1 MKTNQLSTQLQRFNM
16 GTDQTFLTKLT
27 KHIFSRYLDQYKD
40 IEITFLR
47 NKCGLILMRYYDG
60 KGALRVTRVLR
71 GDSIS
76 TRERVG
82 NGLKERIL
90 IDFQPFAFIF
100 RSRKTRCATLNG
112 CRHCTSRHT
121 SQNSEQRYVFIA
133 KKTRKT
139 TFFPT
144 PYRHFHTFKSR
155 SNGSKGT
162 SKLI

>member
-71 GDSIS
+71 GDPIS
-76 TRERVG
+76 TRESG
-82 NGLKERIL
+82 EWPEGAY
-90 IDFQPFAFIF
+90 ID
-100 RSRKTRCATLNG
+100 RLSTL
-112 CRHCTSRHT
+112 CI
-121 SQNSEQRYVFIA
+121 Y
-133 KKTRKT
+133 
-139 TFFPT
+139 
-144 PYRHFHTFKSR
+144 
-155 SNGSKGT
+155 
-162 SKLI
+162 L